1 MSKPLHRMA
10 GYYMNDTQYSDRR
23 LGRTIAIALIILV
36 LIGVAIWALFVRST
50 PTAPPSPVASATPA
64 PRAAPSPTPSPAAA
78 SPEMLAAAT
87 RAVWPSGPVLTDED
101 GLRYRF
107 GERTLVQAP
116 FGPVLVSEG
125 RAVDAPHV
133 AAGRIDIAYLAPADG
148 GFTVAKRYPA
158 AIRAGS
164 FGRMGDW
171 SVSTAFSD
179 LPVIVA
185 EGGFTGQGYTCGM
198 TTLTELRPDG
208 PATIAEIQTIYDDS
222 GAKTEGAQTYEGA
235 ITDVAK
241 GQGFTVHYTG
251 TKSFDDR
258 YVMKDGRYVLQGTSP
273 LPAC

>member
-1 MSKPLHRMA
+1 V
-10 GYYMNDTQYSDRR
+10 NRR
-23 LGRTIAIALIILV
+23 PGKTTAIALIVLV

-50 PTAPPSPVASATPA
+50 LTAPPSPAASASPA
-64 PRAAPSPTPSPAAA
+64 PLAAPSPVPSPTAA

-87 RAVWPSGPVLTDED
+87 KAAWPSGPVLTDED

-107 GERTLVQAP
+107 GERKLVQAP

-133 AAGRIDIAYLAPADG
+133 AAGRIDVVYLAPADG
-148 GFTVAKRYPA
+148 GFTVTKRYPA

-164 FGRMGDW
+164 FGRVGDW

-179 LPVIVA
+179 LPVVVA

-198 TTLTELRPDG
+198 TTLTELRPGG
-208 PATIAEIQTIYDDS
+208 PATIAEIQTVYDDS
-222 GAKTEGAQTYEGA
+222 GAKLEGAQTYEGE
-235 ITDVAK
+235 ITDVVK

-258 YVMKDGRYVLQGTSP
+258 YVMKDGGYVLQGTSA
-273 LPAC
+273 LPQC

>member
-1 MSKPLHRMA
+1 
-10 GYYMNDTQYSDRR
+10 MNVSPRR
-23 LGRTIAIALIILV
+23 PGKTVAIALIVLV
-36 LIGVAIWALFVRST
+36 LIGIAIWALFVRSK
-50 PTAPPSPVASATPA
+50 PTAPPSPAASASPA
-64 PRAAPSPTPSPAAA
+64 PLAAPSPVPSPTAV

-87 RAVWPSGPVLTDED
+87 KAAWPGGPTLTDED

-107 GERTLVQAP
+107 GTRRLVEAP

-133 AAGRIDIAYLAPADG
+133 AAGRIDIAYLAPAEG

-164 FGRMGDW
+164 FGRMDDW
-171 SVSTAFSD
+171 SVSNAFSN

-208 PATIAEIQTIYDDS
+208 PATIGEIQTVYDDS
-222 GAKTEGAQTYEGA
+222 GAKLEGAQTYEGA
-235 ITDVAK
+235 ITDVVN

-258 YVMKDGRYVLQGTSP
+258 YVMKDGRYVLQGTSS
-273 LPAC
+273 LPA